1 MIPFEY
7 RTPKTLKEVHQEL
20 KQFGAEAKLVA
31 GGTALVIMMKQRLV
45 RPSCL
50 VSLRSVRGLSG
61 IAQKDGGLRIGG
73 LTTHREVET
82 SSLVRRQNPLLAE
95 TYRHV
100 ATIRVRNMATVGG
113 GLAHADPNQ
122 DPPPTLIALEATLKA
137 ASAKGSRTV
146 PLDGFFTDYYETV
159 LQPDEIITE
168 IFVPRL
174 PANSGGAFLKFLPRT
189 ADDYAT
195 VSAAAVVT
203 LDKARKTFTDR
214 DHADPRPRGG
224 GDIAGAAG
232 ESRGAARGRRKG
244 EAVGRSGERL
254 PRLGGLQEGDGGS
267 LRAPRPGGGLKQS
280 TQEEQDEAKPQAVEE
295 EEEMK
300 FSQRAVIPAAR
311 EPLWDF
317 LMDVPK
323 VAKSLPGVETVSQLD
338 DTTYQGTLKVRVG
351 PISLNLQGKITL

>member
-7 RTPKTLKEVHQEL
+7 RTPKNIKEVHQEL

-50 VSLRSVRGLSG
+50 VSLRSVRGLNG

-95 TYRHV
+95 TYRRV

-122 DPPPTLIALEATLKA
+122 DPPPTLIALG
-137 ASAKGSRTV
+137 ASVKVTSANGSRTV

-159 LQPDEIITE
+159 LKPDEIITE

-174 PANSGGAFLKFLPRT
+174 PPNSGGAFLKFLPRT

-195 VSAAAVVT
+195 VSAAAVLT
-203 LDKARKTFTDR
+203 LDKARKTFTDVR
-214 DHADPRPRGG
+214 IALGSVGTTPIRAREAEAILRGQPVKAEALREAAEKAKQLVDPVSDFRGSAAYKREM
-224 GDIAGAAG
+224 AGVFVRRALEAALNSLPKKSKTKP
-232 ESRGAARGRRKG
+232 SRKPLKRRK
-244 EAVGRSGERL
+244 
-254 PRLGGLQEGDGGS
+254 
-267 LRAPRPGGGLKQS
+267 K
-280 TQEEQDEAKPQAVEE
+280 
-295 EEEMK
+295 
-300 FSQRAVIPAAR
+300 
-311 EPLWDF
+311 
-317 LMDVPK
+317 
-323 VAKSLPGVETVSQLD
+323 
-338 DTTYQGTLKVRVG
+338 
-351 PISLNLQGKITL
+351 